1 MAQLQREHE
10 QRLQEQQ
17 QSTQWNFTLE
27 LTKRAE
33 HFSEKQRKEDRD
45 WNQLNAELD
54 RNFTVKHH
62 QKELEFRE
70 TVELAAQQRIA
81 QERQQHEWTLE
92 QYRSQRIKE
101 HHRQEQFR
109 QDEHDL
115 DEFLDVYNLT
125 SAPIPLL
132 QRKVLS
138 LFRRFNIPHK
148 TLLIQ
153 ILYDT
158 NLLHNSDSDFPRRRI
173 SLTRVNLSGIQLGN
187 KDEIDCPTQYF
198 NQLDLSYATLIGAS
212 FDCLSLR
219 NASFSSTNLTY
230 ASLTR
235 SDLRDTNFFDAKLR
249 NTSFQE
255 AQLDRGSFLFASL
268 VGANFRRASLINAS
282 LISVVA
288 NETDFSEAKL
298 DEAVFLY
305 VPLTGANF
313 ERANLYKAKLD
324 KAYLAHA
331 NFYQANGDE
340 SGFWFT

>member
-153 ILYDT
+153 ILYDA
-158 NLLHNSDSDFPRRRI
+158 NLLRDSDSDFPRRRI
-173 SLTRVNLSGIQLGN
+173 SLTRVNLSGIQLEN
-187 KDEIDCPTQYF
+187 KDEITGLFNVTMNSSMSNHYSARHQIIDPTTGRVEVDIIFSQVKTAV
-198 NQLDLSYATLIGAS
+198 NNIHLSV
-212 FDCLSLR
+212 
-219 NASFSSTNLTY
+219 
-230 ASLTR
+230 
-235 SDLRDTNFFDAKLR
+235 
-249 NTSFQE
+249 E
-255 AQLDRGSFLFASL
+255 
-268 VGANFRRASLINAS
+268 V
-282 LISVVA
+282 
-288 NETDFSEAKL
+288 
-298 DEAVFLY
+298 
-305 VPLTGANF
+305 
-313 ERANLYKAKLD
+313 
-324 KAYLAHA
+324 
-331 NFYQANGDE
+331 
-340 SGFWFT
+340 